1 MSRRSNNKSH
11 IAVTLLPTPF
21 QTYQLEYL
29 NIKYSEQKTSDLLD
43 IASLLD
49 TQFRA
54 SYIAK
59 EKLEGLKCTAV
70 QEAEALLRDQGGTSH
85 ELPGPAAEPQL
96 DEPPAKKRKT
106 LSSFFKKSTASCTTT
121 VTTREAVENEL
132 SSYLTAACIDSEA
145 NPLQWWK
152 DHEVAF
158 PALSCL
164 AKKYLCVP
172 ATSSPSERVFSCSGN
187 IVTFHRASLNPDTVD
202 RLVFLARN
210 LE

>member
-49 TQFRA
+49 TRFRA

-106 LSSFFKKSTASCTTT
+106 LSSFFKKTT
-121 VTTREAVENEL
+121 L
-132 SSYLTAACIDSEA
+132 S
-145 NPLQWWK
+145 
-152 DHEVAF
+152 
-158 PALSCL
+158 
-164 AKKYLCVP
+164 
-172 ATSSPSERVFSCSGN
+172 
-187 IVTFHRASLNPDTVD
+187 
-202 RLVFLARN
+202 
-210 LE
+210 

>member
-1 MSRRSNNKSH
+1 MKTH
-11 IAVTLLPTPF
+11 IF
-21 QTYQLEYL
+21 EYL
-29 NIKYSEQKTSDLLD
+29 NSKYSERKNRDLLD

-49 TQFRA
+49 TRFRA

-106 LSSFFKKSTASCTTT
+106 LSSFFKKTTPSCTIT

-132 SSYLTAACIDSEA
+132 SSYLMAACIDSEA

-152 DHEVAF
+152 DHEVAM
-158 PALSCL
+158 
-164 AKKYLCVP
+164 P

-187 IVTFHRASLNPDTVD
+187 IVTCHRASLNPDAVD

>member
-1 MSRRSNNKSH
+1 MPSLLAPEEEETELCKSIKAH
-11 IAVTLLPTPF
+11 I
-21 QTYQLEYL
+21 LEYL

-43 IASLLD
+43 IASLPD
-49 TQFRA
+49 PRFRA

-59 EKLEGLKCTAV
+59 ERLEGLKCTAV

-106 LSSFFKKSTASCTTT
+106 LSSFFKKSTPSCTTT

-132 SSYLTAACIDSEA
+132 SSYIDSEA

-187 IVTFHRASLNPDTVD
+187 IVTCHRASLNPDTVD

-210 LE
+210 VE